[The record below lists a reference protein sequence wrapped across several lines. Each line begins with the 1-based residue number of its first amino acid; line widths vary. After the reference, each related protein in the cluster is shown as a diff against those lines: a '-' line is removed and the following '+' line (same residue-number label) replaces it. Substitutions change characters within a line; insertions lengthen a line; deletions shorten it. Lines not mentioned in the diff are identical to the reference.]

1 MTHNNTS
8 AAAAA
13 GLFSA
18 MAAAAGLNRNNAAY
32 ADGSSDDSLPPPPP
46 RVRNDHPRTSSA
58 GFDPEALERGVKAL
72 KKITN
77 SPSTPAKKVSTFPF
91 PCLQSS
97 PITKWVLLNLTYF
110 FLSLSW
116 LKVFEVI
123 KKQEETKQTEFAAK
137 VAEFK
142 QMQAQH
148 ETVTRSSSSFIW
160 NLFFSAFFFFLLQSS
175 LQNVYV
181 VCYNILCIELLCRK
195 DRGLYMM
202 NKRN

>member
-8 AAAAA
+8 AAAAAA

-46 RVRNDHPRTSSA
+46 PPPPRVRNDHPRTSSA

-72 KKITN
+72 KQITN

-91 PCLQSS
+91 PYLQSS

-110 FLSLSW
+110 FLSLS
-116 LKVFEVI
+116 
-123 KKQEETKQTEFAAK
+123 
-137 VAEFK
+137 
-142 QMQAQH
+142 
-148 ETVTRSSSSFIW
+148 
-160 NLFFSAFFFFLLQSS
+160 
-175 LQNVYV
+175 
-181 VCYNILCIELLCRK
+181 
-195 DRGLYMM
+195 
-202 NKRN
+202 

>member
-8 AAAAA
+8 AAAAAA

-32 ADGSSDDSLPPPPP
+32 ADGSSDDSLPPPPPPP

-110 FLSLSW
+110 FLSLS
-116 LKVFEVI
+116 
-123 KKQEETKQTEFAAK
+123 
-137 VAEFK
+137 
-142 QMQAQH
+142 
-148 ETVTRSSSSFIW
+148 
-160 NLFFSAFFFFLLQSS
+160 
-175 LQNVYV
+175 
-181 VCYNILCIELLCRK
+181 
-195 DRGLYMM
+195 
-202 NKRN
+202 